1 MKEVI
6 INNIMLNIKNN
17 KNYTEQKL
25 NEIRY
30 GLEALY
36 LTSTKIAVIYIIAV
50 ILNSYK
56 ELTLIFL
63 LYGTLRLTGFGIHA
77 KSSKEC
83 WISSLLIFVPIPYL
97 LKFIFI
103 PKYINIIL
111 SIIGTILLLIYS
123 PADTE
128 KRPLIHKKKR
138 IIYKILTTTI
148 STIYTILNII
158 TKDNILS
165 NIITFSILLEA
176 IIVLP
181 ISYKLFGLKYNNY
194 LNYKERRTN

>member
-17 KNYTEQKL
+17 KDYTEQKL
-25 NEIRY
+25 PEIRY

>member
-17 KNYTEQKL
+17 KDYTEQKL

-176 IIVLP
+176 IIVLT

>member
-17 KNYTEQKL
+17 KDYTEQKL

-194 LNYKERRTN
+194 LYKEIIRK

>member
-17 KNYTEQKL
+17 KDYTEQKL

-176 IIVLP
+176 IIILP

>member
-17 KNYTEQKL
+17 KDYTEQKL
-25 NEIRY
+25 KEIKY

-36 LTSTKIAVIYIIAV
+36 LTTTKIAVIYIIAI

-83 WISSLLIFVPIPYL
+83 WISSLLIFVPIPYI

-138 IIYKILTTTI
+138 IIYKIITTTI
-148 STIYTILNII
+148 GTIYTILNIVI
-158 TKDNILS
+158 NNNVLS

>member
-17 KNYTEQKL
+17 KDYTDQKL
-25 NEIRY
+25 NEIKY

-36 LTSTKIAVIYIIAV
+36 LTTTKISVIYIIAI

-97 LKFIFI
+97 LKIIFI

-158 TKDNILS
+158 IKDNILS

-194 LNYKERRTN
+194 LNYKERRIN

>member
-1 MKEVI
+1 MSYPPDFQLAWHTNTK
-6 INNIMLNIKNN
+6 
-17 KNYTEQKL
+17 
-25 NEIRY
+25 
-30 GLEALY
+30 Y
-36 LTSTKIAVIYIIAV
+36 LTFPFP
-50 ILNSYK
+50 
-56 ELTLIFL
+56 FL
-63 LYGTLRLTGFGIHA
+63 
-77 KSSKEC
+77 
-83 WISSLLIFVPIPYL
+83 
-97 LKFIFI
+97 
-103 PKYINIIL
+103 L

>member
-17 KNYTEQKL
+17 KDYTEQKL

-103 PKYINIIL
+103 PKCINIIL

>member
-17 KNYTEQKL
+17 KDYTEQKL

-138 IIYKILTTTI
+138 ITYKILTTTI

>member
-1 MKEVI
+1 MF
-6 INNIMLNIKNN
+6 
-17 KNYTEQKL
+17 
-25 NEIRY
+25 
-30 GLEALY
+30 
-36 LTSTKIAVIYIIAV
+36 IYIIAV

>member
-17 KNYTEQKL
+17 KDYTEQKL

-123 PADTE
+123 PKNKK
-128 KRPLIHKKKR
+128 KRPLINKKKR

-148 STIYTILNII
+148 SIIYTILNII

-181 ISYKLFGLKYNNY
+181 VSYKLFGLKYNNY

>member
-17 KNYTEQKL
+17 KDYTEQKL
-25 NEIRY
+25 NEIKY

-36 LTSTKIAVIYIIAV
+36 LTTTKITVIYIIAI

-138 IIYKILTTTI
+138 ITYKIITTI
-148 STIYTILNII
+148 IGTIYTILNIVI
-158 TKDNILS
+158 NNNILS

>member
-17 KNYTEQKL
+17 KDYTEQKL

-36 LTSTKIAVIYIIAV
+36 LTLTKIAVIYIIAV

>member
-17 KNYTEQKL
+17 KDYTEQKL

-36 LTSTKIAVIYIIAV
+36 WTSTKIAVIYIIAV

>member
-17 KNYTEQKL
+17 KDYTEQKL

-123 PADTE
+123 PADTK

>member
-17 KNYTEQKL
+17 KDYTEQKL

-148 STIYTILNII
+148 STI
-158 TKDNILS
+158 
-165 NIITFSILLEA
+165 
-176 IIVLP
+176 
-181 ISYKLFGLKYNNY
+181 
-194 LNYKERRTN
+194 

>member
-17 KNYTEQKL
+17 KDYTEQKL

-63 LYGTLRLTGFGIHA
+63 LYGILRLTGFGIHA

>member
-17 KNYTEQKL
+17 KDYTDQKL
-25 NEIRY
+25 NEIKY

-36 LTSTKIAVIYIIAV
+36 LTTTKISVIYIIAI

-97 LKFIFI
+97 LKIVFI

>member
-17 KNYTEQKL
+17 KDYTNQKL
-25 NEIRY
+25 NEIKY

-36 LTSTKIAVIYIIAV
+36 LTTTKISVIYIIAI

-97 LKFIFI
+97 LKIIFI

>member
-17 KNYTEQKL
+17 KDYTEQKL

-148 STIYTILNII
+148 SIIYTILNII

>member
-17 KNYTEQKL
+17 KDYTEQKL

>member
-17 KNYTEQKL
+17 KDYTDQKL
-25 NEIRY
+25 NEIKY

-36 LTSTKIAVIYIIAV
+36 LTTTKISVIYIIAI

-97 LKFIFI
+97 LKIIFI

-111 SIIGTILLLIYS
+111 SIIDTILLLIYS

>member
-17 KNYTEQKL
+17 KDYTDQKL
-25 NEIRY
+25 NEIKY

-36 LTSTKIAVIYIIAV
+36 LTTTKISVIYIIAI

-97 LKFIFI
+97 LKIIFI

-148 STIYTILNII
+148 STIYAILNII

>member
-17 KNYTEQKL
+17 KDYTEQKL

-128 KRPLIHKKKR
+128 KRPLIHKTKR

>member
-17 KNYTEQKL
+17 KDYTDQKL
-25 NEIRY
+25 NEIKY

-36 LTSTKIAVIYIIAV
+36 LTTTKIAVIYIIAI

-83 WISSLLIFVPIPYL
+83 WVSSLLIFVPIPYL

-138 IIYKILTTTI
+138 IMYKIITTTI
-148 STIYTILNII
+148 STIYTILNIVI
-158 TKDNILS
+158 NNNILS

>member
-17 KNYTEQKL
+17 KDYTEQKL

-83 WISSLLIFVPIPYL
+83 
-97 LKFIFI
+97 
-103 PKYINIIL
+103 
-111 SIIGTILLLIYS
+111 
-123 PADTE
+123 
-128 KRPLIHKKKR
+128 
-138 IIYKILTTTI
+138 
-148 STIYTILNII
+148 
-158 TKDNILS
+158 
-165 NIITFSILLEA
+165 
-176 IIVLP
+176 
-181 ISYKLFGLKYNNY
+181 
-194 LNYKERRTN
+194 

>member
-17 KNYTEQKL
+17 KDYTNQKL
-25 NEIRY
+25 NEIKY

-36 LTSTKIAVIYIIAV
+36 LTTTKISVIYIIAI

-97 LKFIFI
+97 LKIIFI

-158 TKDNILS
+158 IKDNILS

-194 LNYKERRTN
+194 LNYKERRIN

>member
-17 KNYTEQKL
+17 KDYTDQKL
-25 NEIRY
+25 NEIKY

-36 LTSTKIAVIYIIAV
+36 LTTTKIAVIYIIAI

-138 IIYKILTTTI
+138 IMYKIITTTI
-148 STIYTILNII
+148 STIYTILNIVI
-158 TKDNILS
+158 NNNILS

>member
-17 KNYTEQKL
+17 KDYTDQKL
-25 NEIRY
+25 NEIKY

-36 LTSTKIAVIYIIAV
+36 LTTTKISVIYIIAI

-97 LKFIFI
+97 LKIIFI

-194 LNYKERRTN
+194 LNYKERRNN

>member
-17 KNYTEQKL
+17 KDYTDQKL
-25 NEIRY
+25 NEIKY

-36 LTSTKIAVIYIIAV
+36 LTTTKISVIYIIAI

-97 LKFIFI
+97 LKIIFI